1 MGKICTGNK
10 KNAQDQTR
18 GDFVKPRGKMTE
30 QDRRRL
36 LSSGSITSKTTTTR
50 ETDQVMNRPDLGIY
64 DTRAWDAQYLKW
76 AVENGERPGKH
87 PDPNC
92 DWNTDNYKAFNYQ

>member
-1 MGKICTGNK
+1 
-10 KNAQDQTR
+10 
-18 GDFVKPRGKMTE
+18 
-30 QDRRRL
+30 
-36 LSSGSITSKTTTTR
+36 
-50 ETDQVMNRPDLGIY
+50 MNRPDLGIY